1 MKAEIFH
8 VLTGRVQPFRGTI
21 ETSAIGKQPVEGRI
35 KVNRLGLEGDE
46 QADLVNHGGA
56 EKAVHHYPLEH
67 YHYWRERLG
76 PLELLSGAG
85 AFGENISTIGMIEDA
100 VCIGDRFRMGT
111 TLLEVSQGRQPCW
124 KLDHR
129 FGMKG
134 VTAAVVSNGLAG
146 WYYRVLEPGT
156 IEAGDVVELV
166 DRTHPTWTV
175 ARVFG
180 LIISGHGKTDQESLR
195 ALHGVKALAEN
206 WKRRVENM
214 IFTP

>member
-1 MKAEIFH
+1 ME
-8 VLTGRVQPFRGTI
+8 TGVSPRTWKPPSNPPQPSSTPPPPCSCYADWLGQREFR
-21 ETSAIGKQPVEGRI
+21 
-35 KVNRLGLEGDE
+35 NR
-46 QADLVNHGGA
+46 
-56 EKAVHHYPLEH
+56 
-67 YHYWRERLG
+67 
-76 PLELLSGAG
+76 LSGAG

-195 ALHGVKALAEN
+195 ALHGVKSRFRN
-206 WKRRVENM
+206 SR
-214 IFTP
+214 